1 MHQMLLA
8 LLLSAAHVSAPG
20 MPVRASTAIALTDG
34 QSEKILIYC
43 NSNLDGT
50 GICFNLADESP
61 LTCTIAPGSVFPC
74 TDRESTEW
82 NCQYYGTSQFQCKR
96 APVVQNG
103 VDPDR
108 FPKRNVPVELFP
120 QPPSGLSP
128 NSDDATPFR
137 ATPSDID
144 SHEFQSPH

>member
-1 MHQMLLA
+1 MHEQLLA
-8 LLLSAAHVSAPG
+8 LLLS
-20 MPVRASTAIALTDG
+20 MASVQPRLEPAWSSKALSFTDG

-50 GICFNLADESP
+50 GICFNMANDNP
-61 LTCTIAPGSVFPC
+61 LTCTMAPGSVFPC
-74 TDRESTEW
+74 TDDESTEW

-108 FPKRNVPVELFP
+108 FPKKTPATDLFP
-120 QPPSGLSP
+120 QPPSDLNSSP
-128 NSDDATPFR
+128 VDASPFKPL
-137 ATPSDID
+137 PSGID
-144 SHEFQSPH
+144 GQELQPSQ